1 MILIAVVVIAS
12 LLVGFLAGWAWSVH
26 RTHVPVSLDHPD
38 EERATIHIYTLPPF
52 TGATVQATTSQW
64 YGTNLIINGTTF
76 TLVNGITRQITLMG
90 DRPDE

>member
-1 MILIAVVVIAS
+1 MIQIAVVVIAS
-12 LLVGFLAGWAWSVH
+12 LLVGFLAGWAWAVNK
-26 RTHVPVSLDHPD
+26 TYAPVIKDHPD
-38 EERATIHIYTLPPF
+38 EERATITLCTLPPF

-64 YGTNLIINGTTF
+64 YGTDLIINGTTF